1 MALYAFDG
9 TSREDDIENE
19 KDTNVVRFARAYRGC
34 RIYRSGVGTRFGGF
48 GRVLGG
54 WMGLGLH
61 QRVGEALDALKRN
74 FARGDR
80 DIDVVG
86 FSRGAAAAR
95 HFVNQ
100 VWDEIGGK
108 QPDAPR
114 VRFLG
119 LFDTVASTGII
130 PGPLDINLDL
140 DLPPNV
146 QKCCHAMA
154 LDEGRASFTLQRVKP
169 CTGTTLPAGTIEEV
183 WFRGCHSDI
192 GGGFA
197 HDKLANITLCWM
209 FARAAAAGVTFD
221 EREVQLAV
229 AGRDRSSPITRA
241 PFDKGNKKR
250 KVKKGDLIHCSV
262 RTRAKIDDVWV
273 VNPPFETPIVDDS
286 SSVIGQFP
294 GEPAWADIDWGN
306 ALVPAARLLAGGPAV
321 RMEVFADAEWNE
333 TPQVF
338 LEQGAP
344 YRFAVVEGPDDWIDG
359 DVTATNG
366 ADGYELPALKPF
378 KHLARVPGAEWY
390 SLIGAIDRAE
400 LFRIGSG
407 RDYTP
412 QRDGELA
419 CFANDAWFKYGNN
432 RGRLV
437 VSVQRMA

>member
-9 TSREDDIENE
+9 TSREDDIEND

-34 RIYRSGVGTRFGGF
+34 RIYRSGVGTRYGGF
-48 GRVLGG
+48 GKVLGG

-61 QRVGEALDALKRN
+61 QRVSEALDALKKN
-74 FARGDR
+74 FAAGDR
-80 DIDVVG
+80 DIDVIG

-100 VWDEIGGK
+100 VWDDIGGK
-108 QPDAPR
+108 KPAAPP

-146 QKCCHAMA
+146 LKCCHAMA
-154 LDEGRASFTLQRVKP
+154 LDEGRGSFHLQRVKP
-169 CTGTTLPAGTIEEV
+169 RKGTTVPKGTIEEV

-209 FARAAAAGVTFD
+209 LRRAAEAGVRFD
-221 EREVQLAV
+221 EREVHLALE
-229 AGRDRSSPITRA
+229 GRDRSAVIMRA
-241 PFDKGNKKR
+241 PLDKGVKKR
-250 KVKKGDLIHCSV
+250 QVKAGDLVHCSV
-262 RTRAKIDDVWV
+262 RTRAKVDKLWV
-273 VNPPFETPIVDDS
+273 VNPPFGTALVDDATV
-286 SSVIGQFP
+286 VIGKFP
-294 GEPAWADIDWGN
+294 AEPKWPDIDWQN
-306 ALVPAARLLAGGPAV
+306 ALVPSARLAV
-321 RMEVFADAEWNE
+321 GAPPVRLEVFAHAEWNDA
-333 TPQVF
+333 PHLF
-338 LEQGAP
+338 LERGAQ
-344 YRFAVVEGPDDWIDG
+344 YRFTVVDGPVDWIDG
-359 DVTATNG
+359 GVTNTNG

-378 KHLARVPGAEWY
+378 KHLARVPTAEWY

-432 RGRLV
+432 RGRVV
-437 VSVQRMA
+437 VSVERLA

>member
-61 QRVGEALDALKRN
+61 QRVGEALDALNKN

-80 DIDVVG
+80 DIDVIG

-100 VWDEIGGK
+100 VWDDIGGK
-108 QPDAPR
+108 KPDAPR

-130 PGPLDINLDL
+130 PGPLDLNLDL

-154 LDEGRASFTLQRVKP
+154 LDEGRASFNLQRVKP
-169 CTGTTLPAGTIEEV
+169 RKGTTVPAGTIEEV

-229 AGRDRSSPITRA
+229 AGRDRSSVITRA
-241 PFDKGNKKR
+241 PFDKGKKKR
-250 KVKKGDLIHCSV
+250 KAKKGDLIHCSV
-262 RTRAKIDDVWV
+262 RTRAQIDDVWV

-294 GEPAWADIDWGN
+294 AEPAWPDIDWGN
-306 ALVPAARLLAGGPAV
+306 ALVPTVRLSAGGPAV

-333 TPQVF
+333 APQVF

-344 YRFAVVEGPDDWIDG
+344 YRFALVEGPDEWMDG

-378 KHLARVPGAEWY
+378 KHFARVPSAEWY
-390 SLIGAIDRAE
+390 SLVGAIDRAE

-407 RDYTP
+407 CDYTP

-419 CFANDAWFKYGNN
+419 LFANDAWFKYGNN

-437 VSVQRMA
+437 VSVQRLA